1 MKKILRSKFRN
12 YIREN
17 KTVKAAIT
25 KHIYSL
31 AGITISVICLVI
43 WGADLIFVN
52 HPWPEVKIAAIF
64 IAYGGAALQ
73 LYYDCKTFELKKR
86 KHDRV
91 RTRRSEKNQA
101 LKPAASICKPT
112 PQI

>member
-43 WGADLIFVN
+43 CLVIWGADLIFVN
-52 HPWPEVKIAAIF
+52 DPWPEVKIAAMF
-64 IAYGGAALQ
+64 TPHGAAAIK
-73 LYYDCKTFELKKR
+73 LYYDCKIFEQKIC
-86 KHDRV
+86 
-91 RTRRSEKNQA
+91 RRF
-101 LKPAASICKPT
+101 SIS
-112 PQI
+112 IE